1 MTMEFNADN
10 PFVQAIAVSTTLAVF
25 MIGVAMGIMR
35 LASTGSPSVPLPII
49 LLIFAVIFIAGSVY
63 FENRG
68 ADYVGSMIGGGIA
81 SFAATF
87 SATAFF
93 TGIRYAMEGGI
104 STLGWEQIIS
114 ALAICMVASM
124 LIIRMLQHKLQSVY

>member
-1 MTMEFNADN
+1 MEFNADN
-10 PFVQAIAVSTTLAVF
+10 PFVQALAVSTTLAIF

-35 LASTGSPSVPLPII
+35 LASTGSPSVPLPAI

-68 ADYVGSMIGGGIA
+68 ADYLGSMIGGAVA
-81 SFAATF
+81 SFVATF

-93 TGIRYAMEGGI
+93 TGIKYAMEGGI
-104 STLGWEQIIS
+104 SVLGWEQIIS
-114 ALAICMVASM
+114 ALAVCMVASM
-124 LIIRMLQHKLQSVY
+124 LIIRTLQHKLQSAY